1 MLQNKLKKL
10 GFEEKE
16 TKVYLGL
23 LELGEGGV
31 GEIAQKSGVKR
42 TTVYHILE
50 DLKEKGLVSMNK
62 KGKKTF
68 YMAEDPRSIEQDLK
82 EKQVYFQAILP
93 EILSVANLME
103 KKPIVR
109 YYEKLEGIKEMYRDE
124 LKYPDSEILSW
135 WSESYEIFGDDFF
148 YNHYMPERLEK
159 KIWVRAIASDSEYI
173 KEVQKE
179 DLKNLRKIRI
189 MPNTKQNAELE
200 ISLYGKSKISIKS
213 FQEKFGLII
222 ESKSLYNTM
231 KMMFEFA
238 WQILPENRGNNNT
251 N

>member
-1 MLQNKLKKL
+1 
-10 GFEEKE
+10 
-16 TKVYLGL
+16 
-23 LELGEGGV
+23 
-31 GEIAQKSGVKR
+31 
-42 TTVYHILE
+42 
-50 DLKEKGLVSMNK
+50 MNK

-68 YMAEDPRSIEQDLK
+68 YIAEDPRSIEQDLK
-82 EKQVYFQAILP
+82 EKQVYFQSILP

-103 KKPIVR
+103 KKPIIK
-109 YYEKLEGIKEMYRDE
+109 YYEKLDGIKEMYRDE

-148 YNHYMPERLEK
+148 YNHYMPQRLEK
-159 KIWVRAIASDSEYI
+159 KIWVRVIASDSEYI
-173 KEVQKE
+173 KEIQK
-179 DLKNLRKIRI
+179 DDSKYLRKIRI

-222 ESKSLYNTM
+222 ESKSLYNTL

-238 WQILPENRGNNNT
+238 WQVLPEKNK
-251 N
+251 